1 MGCGEETKD
10 LYLED
15 LAFREC
21 EEFKYLGVKI
31 DKEDGQENYIKNRIN
46 KGRAVTATLNSVL
59 WNRQITRKNK
69 LLIYNST
76 VKSTVTYRAETWK
89 FNKHLESKLM

>member
-31 DKEDGQENYIKNRIN
+31 DKEDREENDIKNRIN
-46 KGRAVTATLNSVL
+46 KGRAMKLYIATFPLSMH
-59 WNRQITRKNK
+59 K
-69 LLIYNST
+69 LCFFL
-76 VKSTVTYRAETWK
+76 
-89 FNKHLESKLM
+89 